1 MVKKNFHCEICAKIG
16 KIFRCKFCQHTFCR
30 DCILTAN
37 PEWALPSTA
46 IENEIGG
53 TLTIGVVEGNVDV
66 DGVDG
71 VDGVE
76 EEVGVE
82 GVNGVDEG
90 GEIDLYHMNLNNT
103 HQSVN
108 LENDGFLD
116 FAENIPEV
124 ETIESNCQ
132 VVNYCAFNCLKSLGE
147 NYCYDCG
154 GNYMRNRRCLSCNYT
169 FCSMCQKNNLYDTK
183 NILPEYQRQS
193 SLFCSKTCYEIYTEQ
208 PNNDWCICEN
218 CGAEYFDIA
227 YKKCCDLCLEKY
239 HFHNH
244 NIYNSKRSELIK
256 KLTDYIQDHSIN
268 LKLISEKIVPILESK
283 VKQHPTI
290 KELKITLQNWY
301 TSICVGNN
309 LSYNIWDEVIS
320 DFLIKN

>member
-37 PEWALPSTA
+37 PEWALPATA
-46 IENEIGG
+46 IENEIGRNL
-53 TLTIGVVEGNVDV
+53 TLAEVEGNVDV
-66 DGVDG
+66 Y
-71 VDGVE
+71 
-76 EEVGVE
+76 EVNRVGEDV
-82 GVNGVDEG
+82 VVDEG
-90 GEIDLYHMNLNNT
+90 GEIDLYNMNLNNT
-103 HQSVN
+103 NQSVN

-124 ETIESNCQ
+124 EPLESNCQ

-256 KLTDYIQDHSIN
+256 KLTEYIQDHSIN

-290 KELKITLQNWY
+290 KEFKITLQNWY